1 MQDIYK
7 MTEQKQEKAS
17 FLYTAKSVLWAML
30 GVRRSKGY
38 DEDVRKITPKQAIV
52 AGLIAVF
59 LFIMTLYF
67 VVSIVMGQV
76 SG

>member
-1 MQDIYK
+1 MTDQEQD
-7 MTEQKQEKAS
+7 KAS
-17 FLYTAKSVLWAML
+17 FFYTAKSVLWAML

-38 DEDVRKITPKQAIV
+38 DEDVSKIKPKQAII

-67 VVSIVMGQV
+67 VVSVVIGQAT
-76 SG
+76 S

>member
-1 MQDIYK
+1 
-7 MTEQKQEKAS
+7 MTNQEQEKAS
-17 FLYTAKSVLWAML
+17 FFYTAKSVLWAML

-38 DEDVRKITPKQAIV
+38 DEDVSKIKPKQAII

-67 VVSIVMGQV
+67 VVSVVIGQATK
-76 SG
+76 